1 MTVAFYYV
9 CLYRTESLLQDTP
22 EHRQNIVHSGV
33 ADDNDYPDNHAFFLW
48 QKPLYYVIVFLNI
61 NLDFQE
67 LTDEQ
72 ILYFS
77 S

>member
-1 MTVAFYYV
+1 
-9 CLYRTESLLQDTP
+9 
-22 EHRQNIVHSGV
+22 
-33 ADDNDYPDNHAFFLW
+33 
-48 QKPLYYVIVFLNI
+48 LYYVIVFLNI

>member
-1 MTVAFYYV
+1 MVAFFYV
-9 CLYRTESLLQDTP
+9 CLCRTESLLRDTTK
-22 EHRQNIVHSGV
+22 HRHNNVHSGV
-33 ADDNDYPDNHAFFLW
+33 ADDTDYTDNHAFFLW